1 LKFFDAMIA
10 NVTSSPK
17 RDGVVPQPSWL
28 PDFCSAQVLFAV
40 MIVAELLVFIIL
52 IAPSDETR
60 PLIPRLTTAS
70 VFVQWLALVSAVCL
84 CKLRPRLERLAPW
97 AGVAV
102 AYALMLLVTVLGSE
116 LVFAIDAQLDLG
128 LTLPAQFQA
137 RFVWRNAALCALIGA
152 ALLRYFYVFEQW
164 RSRVR
169 AEAKARFE
177 ALQARIRPHFLFNS
191 MNTIASLIPQRPQEA
206 ERAIEDLADLFR
218 AALGNDDAQSTLGA
232 ELDLVKRY
240 LDIEKLRLGE
250 RLHVEWNVDALPA
263 SMHVPALLLQPLVEN
278 AIYHGIQSLPDGGT
292 VSIDG
297 RRENGRVEIAIRNP
311 RPGEHAR
318 MGGRH
323 GMALANTRAR
333 IEYHFGRRGELD
345 IDAGADYFACTVK
358 LPDESVAR

>member
-1 LKFFDAMIA
+1 MVA
-10 NVTSSPK
+10 NVTSTSK
-17 RDGVVPQPSWL
+17 RGGLLPQPSWL

-60 PLIPRLTTAS
+60 PLIPRLTTTS

-84 CKLRPRLERLAPW
+84 CKLRPQLTRLAPW

-102 AYALMLLVTVLGSE
+102 AYALMLFVTVLGSE
-116 LVFAIDAQLDLG
+116 LVFVIDEQLSLG
-128 LTLPAQFQA
+128 LTLPVQFQS

-169 AEAKARFE
+169 AEAKARFD

-191 MNTIASLIPQRPQEA
+191 MNTIASLIPLRPKEA

-218 AALGNDDAQSTLGA
+218 AALGNDDAQSTLGE
-232 ELDLVKRY
+232 ELELVQRY
-240 LDIEKLRLGE
+240 LDIEKLRLGDRLQVAWNVE
-250 RLHVEWNVDALPA
+250 MLPTSLHVP
-263 SMHVPALLLQPLVEN
+263 SLLLQPLVEN
-278 AIYHGIQSLPDGGT
+278 SIYHGIQPLPDGGI
-292 VSIDG
+292 VSIEG
-297 RRENGRVEIAIRNP
+297 LRENGYIEIAIRNP
-311 RPGEHAR
+311 RPLENAR
-318 MGGRH
+318 ASGRH

-333 IEYHFGRRGELD
+333 IEYHFGRRGELT
-345 IDAGADYFACTVK
+345 IDAGPDYFACTVK
-358 LPDESVAR
+358 LPDESLTQ